1 MARAHW
7 TALAELDLEEIL
19 YYIAV
24 ESGRPLTAG
33 RIGQLV
39 RETCDKLAAS
49 PMLGE
54 AAPELGAGL
63 RLFSFKRWAI
73 IYRPSDR
80 GIDVIGVVDG
90 ARDFGDYFRFR

>member
-54 AAPELGAGL
+54 A
-63 RLFSFKRWAI
+63 I